1 MHEATVMGEVL
12 TDGLSDRGSTP
23 LRSTLQHERS
33 NPFSN
38 ARIGVLGDIAF
49 VTIDLKELS
58 GYRSVTK
65 DTVSY
70 ADIRQWVK
78 QEYGINVSNLAV
90 SQTKDVLGIAKT
102 PYKGRPASG
111 KYQTPNLKP
120 EKQKAITEA
129 LKHFGML

>member
-1 MHEATVMGEVL
+1 MIVEG
-12 TDGLSDRGSTP
+12 RGIGFWTRVRFPPGPLQCEWST
-23 LRSTLQHERS
+23 
-33 NPFSN
+33 PFSN
-38 ARIGVLGDIAF
+38 ARIGVLRDTAF
-49 VTIDLKELS
+49 VAIDLKELS

-65 DTVSY
+65 DTASY

-90 SQTKDVLGIAKT
+90 SQTKDALGISKT
-102 PYKGRPASG
+102 PYKGRTASG

-129 LKHFGML
+129 LRYFGML